1 MVTVS
6 AKLKEKS
13 TEQSQNFNLKKYI
26 YVYDSDLEFLHTIR
40 TPIIT
45 AVYISYVHVKKLN
58 LKKL

>member
-1 MVTVS
+1 MVTLS

-13 TEQSQNFNLKKYI
+13 TEQSQNFNLKYI